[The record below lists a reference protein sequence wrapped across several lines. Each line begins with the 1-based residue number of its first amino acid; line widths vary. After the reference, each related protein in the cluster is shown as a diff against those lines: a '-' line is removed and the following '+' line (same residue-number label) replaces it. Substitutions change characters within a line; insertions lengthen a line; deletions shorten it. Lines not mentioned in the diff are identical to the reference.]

1 MNLTPVA
8 VYKIVNTVNGKL
20 YIGQSVDPYK
30 RLVRHFSNSSGC
42 TKLKRAI
49 QLYGKNS
56 FRLDII
62 HWCDDKKDANELETF
77 LIEESESINKGYNIT
92 PGGYGTGAGKQNPFY
107 GKSHSLEFKLR
118 HSNLM
123 KGRVVS
129 KETREKLR
137 IAGSN
142 RIMSEVTKEKLRARP
157 KSEYCSQ
164 QTAMSNKLRI
174 WTDASKDK
182 LRAHNLG
189 KTASDEAKRKISIAN
204 STRVWSS
211 NSKLKVSQSKWKPV
225 FCKELNVTFISY
237 THAASYFNVNPTYIG
252 AIVRNNKKLKGVY
265 TLSKVIK

>member
-20 YIGQSVDPYK
+20 YIGQSVHPYK
-30 RLVRHFSNSSGC
+30 RLVRHFGKSSGC
-42 TKLKRAI
+42 TKLKRAV
-49 QLYGKNS
+49 QLYGKDS
-56 FRLDII
+56 FKLDII

-77 LIEESESINKGYNIT
+77 LIEECESINKGYNIT
-92 PGGYGTGAGKQNPFY
+92 PGGYGTGAGEQNPFY
-107 GKSHSLEFKLR
+107 GKSHSLEAKIR

-137 IAGSN
+137 VASSN
-142 RIMSEVTKEKLRARP
+142 RIMTEETKDKLRARP

-164 QTAMSNKLRI
+164 QTAISNKLRV
-174 WTDASKDK
+174 WTDASKEK
-182 LRAHNLG
+182 LRLHNLG
-189 KTASDEAKRKISIAN
+189 KSASDEAKLKIGIAN

-237 THAASYFNVNPTYIG
+237 THAASYFNVNPKYIG
-252 AIVRNNKKLKGVY
+252 TVVRNNTRLKGVY
-265 TLSKVIK
+265 ALSKVIK